1 MPAPAMPPAA
11 TNFIFTPEPAPA
23 DNGNMVLERNFL
35 RAAKSN
41 VVFKRSLAL
50 ADVYFPVKIV
60 VSLRRILVANVSLP
74 HSSGKAAL
82 Y

>member
-1 MPAPAMPPAA
+1 MLVLAMPPAA
-11 TNFIFTPEPAPA
+11 KNFIFTPKAAPA

-41 VVFKRSLAL
+41 VIFKRSLAP

-74 HSSGKAAL
+74 HSSGRAVL